1 MARRFRRISKGNS
14 FSYLNY
20 IEKNPLFLHN
30 RWQDFDATLNDN
42 IDISGGEK
50 YLINYIRYLRRQEVE
65 ILKALGGKEKG
76 KEALKILSNEL
87 TGSESN
93 INKATNTL
101 SKMTGSSKEGS
112 SFYVRSAGQGSI
124 EIVNVINSKGEIID
138 EKKQKQNVFLHIPN
152 AKLRLFVKY
161 KSYKGKDKIRNVYN
175 FERSLNA
182 PEEASKE
189 AKELFEKEIKDFN
202 DALTIY
208 INTVKNGLDK
218 YEKMLDEF
226 KNFMNL
232 DSINTKNDSNNIKN
246 TLETYINGINSYDG
260 TITQQFLEFLVWA
273 DGAVNNTLKGSF
285 NEAAGAKFNSKLCEA
300 FGKGYKLIRG
310 DQRTENENKDTNKKP
325 DIIYYEGRL
334 GGINLNPITISMKAS
349 TRTEGAVKAQTSP
362 LSSSKEGKGIIERIA
377 TEEEGNKK
385 ISKVLEY
392 LALNDAFYPETRA
405 LNIMNMIYKYF
416 SYVFLS
422 GSIKDERKDQAVFFM
437 LTEGNSIKFLSMADI
452 LLNIYEGG
460 NGNPIV
466 IDRLTSNSDLDEYD
480 KLVRKIYYEK
490 LGRYKPVR
498 NKYTEVMKERHKIYK
513 NEVWAYQNLY
523 NNQEIHNEIISLAGE
538 EILYKARQIKA
549 SKGYM
554 SSRGVLI

>member
-1 MARRFRRISKGNS
+1 MARRFRRISEGNS

-30 RWQDFDATLNDN
+30 RWQDFNATLNDN

-65 ILKALGGKEKG
+65 ILKALGGKKEG
-76 KEALKILSNEL
+76 KEALKILSDEL

-101 SKMTGSSKEGS
+101 SKMTGGANEGS
-112 SFYVRSAGQGSI
+112 NFYVRAAGQGDI
-124 EIVNVINSKGEIID
+124 EIVDIINSKDEKID
-138 EKKQKQNVFLHIPN
+138 EKKQKQNIFLHIPG
-152 AKLRLFVKY
+152 AKLQLFVKS
-161 KSYKGKDKIRNVYN
+161 KRQANGKLRNVYN
-175 FERSLNA
+175 FERILNA
-182 PEEASKE
+182 PEDASKE

-202 DALTIY
+202 DALTAY

-218 YEKMLDEF
+218 YEKMLNEF

-232 DSINTKNDSNNIKN
+232 ESINTKNNSNNIKN

-260 TITQQFLEFLVWA
+260 TITQQFLEFLIWA

-285 NEAAGAKFNSKLCEA
+285 NEAAGAKFNSKLCDA
-300 FGKGYKLIRG
+300 FGKGYKVIRG
-310 DQRTENENKDTNKKP
+310 DQRTENKNDDTNKKP
-325 DIIYYEGRL
+325 DIIYYEGKL
-334 GGINLNPITISMKAS
+334 GGINLNPITISQKVS
-349 TRTEGAVKAQTSP
+349 SKKEGTVKAQTSP
-362 LSSSKEGKGIIERIA
+362 LLSSKEGKGIVERIA
-377 TEEEGNKK
+377 AEEKGNKK

-392 LALNDAFYPETRA
+392 LALNDAFYPEVKA
-405 LNIMNMIYKYF
+405 LKIMNMIYKYF

-422 GSIKDERKDQAVFFM
+422 GSIKDERKDQAIFFM
-437 LTEGNSIKFLSMADI
+437 LTEGNDIKFLSMADI

-460 NGNPIV
+460 NGNPITV
-466 IDRLTSNSDLDEYD
+466 DRLTSNSDLDEYD
-480 KLVRKIYYEK
+480 KLVRNAYYNK
-490 LGRYKPVR
+490 LGKYKPVR
-498 NKYTEVMKERHKIYK
+498 NKYTETIKERHKIYK

-523 NNQEIHNEIISLAGE
+523 DNQEIHNEIISLAGE

-549 SKGYM
+549 SKGYI